1 MGGKHNVK
9 YNTSI
14 SLNPI
19 ARSAVILLLLIYVAR
34 MGKTNTRSRYEP
46 ILPKRKEWPVVQ
58 LSQQRKQFIEEVIR
72 QSVARTHQRASSPEA
87 LIDELETTLYKER
100 LRIRQNPWAV
110 DPDDEEIFWKNVK
123 KRLVAVSQSAD
134 EQGRLNEATINAI
147 LEDITARY
155 AHEISSNFKPS
166 YHQMASR
173 IVTFGFARM
182 LNAARVKGFRSL
194 FSNQFSLQDKIHI
207 VGEIDHLRSLA
218 QRGTIV
224 MVPTHFSNLDSMLIG
239 WVIQELGL
247 PPFIYGAGLNLFN
260 ISIFAYFMNS
270 LGAYKVDR
278 RKKND
283 IYIETLKT
291 YSRLALEWGIPSLFF
306 PGGTRSRS
314 GRIEE
319 RLKLGLLGT
328 AMEAQRINY
337 QRSEETGEPAEKIF
351 VVPVSLNYHFVLEA
365 PSLIRDH
372 LQREGQERYYAESDA
387 YSTSYKIIKFLFKF
401 FTKGSDISVSI
412 GRGMDMLGN
421 PVDEEGHSYDRQGR
435 HIRMREYFCTDG
447 KIVQDEQRESEY
459 TRMLGE
465 AIVRDYYRINRVFSS
480 HLVAFAAFEI
490 IKKQHHHLDLYN
502 LLRLPEDELVIPYH
516 EFKRVCDQLR
526 QEIFRL
532 HRADKVNIAEHL
544 ERDLDAVI
552 THGINN
558 VGMYHA
564 QRPLLKNKEGNIIT
578 MDLDTLYYYHNR
590 LQGYDL
596 ERIVQPQIRST
607 LAY

>member
-447 KIVQDEQRESEY
+447 KIVRDEQRESEY

>member
-1 MGGKHNVK
+1 MGSKHNVK

-19 ARSAVILLLLIYVAR
+19 ARSAVILLLPMHVAQ
-34 MGKTNTRSRYEP
+34 MGKTNIRSRYEP

-134 EQGRLNEATINAI
+134 EQGRLNEAAINAV

-155 AHEISSNFKPS
+155 ANEISSNFRPS
-166 YHQMASR
+166 YHELASK

-314 GRIEE
+314 GRIEDK
-319 RLKLGLLGT
+319 LKLGLLGT

-337 QRSEETGEPAEKIF
+337 QRSEETGQPAEKIF

-447 KIVQDEQRESEY
+447 KIVRDEQRESEY

-490 IKKQHHHLDLYN
+490 IKKQYHHLDLYN

-544 ERDLDAVI
+544 ERELDAVI

-564 QRPLLKNKEGNIIT
+564 KRPLLKNKEGNIVT

-596 ERIVQPQIRST
+596 ERIVQPQIRKT